1 MIYLKKHLKIIS
13 IYFVIYFIHR
23 FFYLYDLVEGDF
35 ANTPYS
41 EEMIIHNSNLLDNRV
56 NGFIAQ
62 ISWTI
67 TPGIEAIL
75 CSILPGRPQSLL
87 EFAVY
92 ANNEFTT
99 WFSMKKKLLKG
110 TIVMVDNFEQ
120 AESLVVSAIMI
131 SRN

>member
-1 MIYLKKHLKIIS
+1 MS
-13 IYFVIYFIHR
+13 NR
-23 FFYLYDLVEGDF
+23 FFFIYDLIEGVF
-35 ANTPYS
+35 ANTPYT

-56 NGFIAQ
+56 DSFITQ

-87 EFAVY
+87 EFAIY
-92 ANNEFTT
+92 ANNEFTN
-99 WFSMKKKLLKG
+99 WFSLKKKLLKG

-120 AESLVVSAIMI
+120 AESLVISAIII